1 VQALSGTWTRSRRGR
16 LTLAAIPAA
25 ALLAWV
31 PSFVAEIYDGDGA
44 AGTPQTGYLA
54 RPDRGWEF
62 LVDAVRLSRGTR
74 LGTATDARNV
84 ARAVWPGRRPGRRE
98 PPVLAESVRL
108 IYGKDPFRVAIP
120 AGGASPRPAK
130 AVARPRTELSW
141 LVEGR
146 VGGGPP
152 QPIGLLDYADGRV
165 VWDIRPVAEGGR

>member
-1 VQALSGTWTRSRRGR
+1 MQALSGTWTRSRRGR

-25 ALLAWV
+25 ALLAWT

-44 AGTPQTGYLA
+44 AGTPGTAYLA

-74 LGTATDARNV
+74 LGTETDARNV
-84 ARAVWPGRRPGRRE
+84 ARAVWSGRRPGRRE
-98 PPVLAESVRL
+98 LPVVAESVRL
-108 IYGKDPFRVAIP
+108 VYGKEAFRVAIP
-120 AGGASPRPAK
+120 AAGARPRPGNV
-130 AVARPRTELSW
+130 VARPRTELSW

-146 VGGGPP
+146 VGTGPR

-165 VWDIRPVAEGGR
+165 VWDVRPVAGSGR